1 MRRKH
6 VRNPKTKRHALGIY
20 VTKKGAQGALPE
32 IKRKFKAQFESFR
45 IYQDRWKQ
53 WVVDAEV
60 KTKKPPPRKAARPR
74 RGKVAHNPGAC
85 NNPRHAHRN
94 PGLAG
99 IMDKRE
105 AAKAR
110 SFA

>member
-20 VTKKGAQGALPE
+20 VTKKGAQGALSE
-32 IKRKFKAQFESFR
+32 IKRKFKAQFKSFR

-60 KTKKPPPRKAARPR
+60 KTKKNPPRKS
-74 RGKVAHNPGAC
+74 AHNPGAC
-85 NNPRHAHRN
+85 NNPGHAHRN

-99 IMDKRE
+99 IMDTRE